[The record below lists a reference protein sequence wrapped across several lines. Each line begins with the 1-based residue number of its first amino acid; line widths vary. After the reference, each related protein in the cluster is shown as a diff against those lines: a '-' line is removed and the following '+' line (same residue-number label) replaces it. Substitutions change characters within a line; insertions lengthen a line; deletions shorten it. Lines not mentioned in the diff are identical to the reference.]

1 MARGG
6 GGGVIV
12 VNLAGILIA
21 SNCYVFFTTNEQ
33 VFFGFKRF
41 LIL

>member
-1 MARGG
+1 MARWGG

-21 SNCYVFFTTNEQ
+21 SNCYVFLATNEQ
-33 VFFGFKRF
+33 VN
-41 LIL
+41 

>member
-6 GGGVIV
+6 GCIA
-12 VNLAGILIA
+12 VNLTCILIA
-21 SNCYVFFTTNEQ
+21 SNCYVFLATNEQ